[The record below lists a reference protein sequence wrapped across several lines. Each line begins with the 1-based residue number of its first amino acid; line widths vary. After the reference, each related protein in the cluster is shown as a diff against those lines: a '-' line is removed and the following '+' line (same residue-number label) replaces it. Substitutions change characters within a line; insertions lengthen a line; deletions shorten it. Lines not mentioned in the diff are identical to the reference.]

1 MKSKKAI
8 AVICALAAVMTAGS
22 SFAVFA
28 ADDAKPAENST
39 GISAQQDSSEN
50 TETAKPERKHKRSTS
65 ESDTAA
71 EGTESAKP
79 ERKHKKSTS
88 ENDAAA
94 DEADSSVK
102 RRHRRSRKASKT
114 TDNFAENSA
123 SAEGTSV

>member
-50 TETAKPERKHKRSTS
+50 TETAKPERKHK
-65 ESDTAA
+65 
-71 EGTESAKP
+71 
-79 ERKHKKSTS
+79 KSTS

-114 TDNFAENSA
+114 TDNSAENSA